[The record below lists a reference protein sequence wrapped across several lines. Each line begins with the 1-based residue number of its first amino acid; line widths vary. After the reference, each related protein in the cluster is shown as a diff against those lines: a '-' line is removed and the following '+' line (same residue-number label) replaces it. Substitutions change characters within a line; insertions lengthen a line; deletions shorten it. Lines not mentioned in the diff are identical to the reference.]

1 MEEDEGSGLLLFN
14 QINTRYATDATNM
27 QVWFS
32 HYDTCCAFVALDGPV
47 VLFDYSNHP
56 YLTEGLEVEVM
67 RGPLKRARGII
78 VRKECGHQLILSVRL
93 IQQAVSVAIDASD
106 VTPI

>member
-56 YLTEGLEVEVM
+56 YLTEDLPKIDEYPVLPAFYFLEQGTGSRNLFLNLQHKLM
-67 RGPLKRARGII
+67 I
-78 VRKECGHQLILSVRL
+78 
-93 IQQAVSVAIDASD
+93 
-106 VTPI
+106 